1 MKKIAW
7 YARCFLTSSFFCATA
22 FAAVIIMQPPNWEL
36 YAVLTEYYAAVEP
49 PFRRALSRYHGAD
62 CGTFTAET
70 EPAAISPREFVRRDT
85 GPCQMRLLKTFSL
98 SHGIGSIN

>member
-1 MKKIAW
+1 M
-7 YARCFLTSSFFCATA
+7 LDFFE
-22 FAAVIIMQPPNWEL
+22 P
-36 YAVLTEYYAAVEP
+36 TEYYAAVEP

-62 CGTFTAET
+62 CATFTAET

-98 SHGIGSIN
+98 SHRIGSIN